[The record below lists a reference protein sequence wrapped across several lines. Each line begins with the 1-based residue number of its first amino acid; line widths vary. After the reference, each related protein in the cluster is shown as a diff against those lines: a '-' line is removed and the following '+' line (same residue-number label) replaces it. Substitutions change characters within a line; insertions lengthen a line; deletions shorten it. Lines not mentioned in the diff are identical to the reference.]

1 MTRESADAVA
11 TIAAAADQLR
21 AIAANGLHYGKDPY
35 DIERFHQVRD
45 IAASLLGLV
54 DSRSTVEIERIFHEE
69 VELRTPAVMVE
80 GAIFDEHE
88 RLLLVER
95 ADSREWCIPGGAAD
109 VGESPSAGAV
119 REVLEET
126 GLRVRAERLLGVYDN
141 KTWNLPSI
149 AIHAY
154 YLIFEC
160 VLLGG
165 TLTPSNETTDF
176 RWVTEAQS
184 RDLPLYRSH
193 VVKVPEAFRLH
204 RLPGTATAF
213 H

>member
-1 MTRESADAVA
+1 MTDERVDAAA

-21 AIAANGLHYGKDPY
+21 VIAANGLHFGQDPY
-35 DIERFHQVRD
+35 DIERFHQVRA
-45 IAASLLGLV
+45 IAATLLGLV

-69 VELRTPAVMVE
+69 VGFRTPAVMVE
-80 GAIFDEHE
+80 GAIFDDQG
-88 RLLLVER
+88 RLLLAER

-119 REVLEET
+119 REVREET
-126 GLRVRAERLLGVYDN
+126 GLLVRAERLLGAYDN

-149 AIHAY
+149 AVHAY

-160 VLLGG
+160 VVLGG
-165 TLTPSNETTDF
+165 TLTPSHETTDF

-184 RDLPLYRSH
+184 RELPLYRSH
-193 VVKVPEAFRLH
+193 VAKVPEVFRLH
-204 RLPGTATAF
+204 GLPGTATAF